1 MSLSLMDQ
9 ISSRLGQMGRSTKS
23 IDYQDV
29 PRPLAG
35 LADEYPSGFVD
46 PRHSHTRAQLLYQTA
61 GVVNVLTDKS
71 SFVLPP
77 QRALWMPAGLEHE
90 VYCRGHV
97 SCRTLYIS
105 QEASDDLPKTCLIIE
120 VSDLL
125 RELIVEATKIPVE
138 YDVEGRDGRVMALIL
153 DELKVA
159 ATVPFHVPMPHSERL
174 ARICKA
180 ILQDPAQSDALD
192 DCASMA
198 AMGRR
203 TFTRTFRRETG
214 MSFAVWRQ
222 NVRLMEALSR
232 LAMGQPVTAVALDV
246 GYSSP
251 SAFTAMF
258 RRTFGVPP
266 THYLLDPH
274 QT

>member
-1 MSLSLMDQ
+1 MSLSPMDR
-9 ISSRLGQMGRSTKS
+9 ISSQPGQMGRSTKG

-46 PRHSHTRAQLLYQTA
+46 PRHNHTRAQLLYQTA
-61 GVVNVLTDKS
+61 GIVNVLTDEA
-71 SFVLPP
+71 SFLLPP
-77 QRALWMPAGLEHE
+77 QRALWIPAQMEHE

-97 SCRTLYIS
+97 SCRTLYIGS
-105 QEASDDLPKTCLIIE
+105 EASGELPTSCRLIE

-138 YDVEGRDGRVMALIL
+138 YDVRGRDGRVMALIL
-153 DELKVA
+153 DELKAA
-159 ATVPFHVPMPHSERL
+159 ATVPFHVPMPQSERL
-174 ARICKA
+174 VRICKA
-180 ILQDPAQSDALD
+180 ILQDPAQNDALD
-192 DCASMA
+192 DWANMA

-214 MSFAVWRQ
+214 MSFSIWRQ

-232 LAMGQPVTAVALDV
+232 LAMGQSVTVVALDV

-266 THYLLDPH
+266 THYLLDQH
-274 QT
+274 HL